1 MSQQY
6 KLKSGETLIEHVLD
20 SMTAVFQS
28 SSGITHLVTDP
39 VPAILE
45 VLSDQ
50 FADSEQ
56 VAERL
61 QRRFELQA
69 NVDVAS
75 VVAARLEE
83 LWQLGLV
90 ERRKAP

>member
-6 KLKSGETLIEHVLD
+6 KLRTGETLIEHVLD
-20 SMTAVFQS
+20 SMTAVFQA

-50 FADSEQ
+50 FVDSDQ

-61 QRRFELQA
+61 QRQFDLQA
-69 NVDVAS
+69 DADVAA

-90 ERRKAP
+90 ERRTAP